1 MLVYI
6 HVPFCRH
13 KCNYCTFYSQVPK
26 DNETATYLTSLLSEI
41 DLWGQRLG
49 RRQTVSSI
57 FIGGGT
63 PSLLPAAAIGAMLEA
78 LGKSFSLT
86 PNLEISL
93 EANPQSTSGV
103 KYFSDLLRM
112 GVRRLSLG
120 AQSLD
125 DALLKTLGRQHS
137 SSDVIRAVR
146 DAREAGF
153 GNINLDI
160 MWGLPGQ
167 RLRHFKEELKY
178 ITLHLKP
185 DHLSCYG
192 LTLEPGTRLYE
203 QVESGK
209 LKLPSEK
216 EQGHMFL
223 DGAEFLQ
230 ESGYMQYEI
239 SNFARIGFQC
249 KHNLG
254 YWAGRDY
261 LGLGPG
267 AVSTWQGR
275 RWTNSRDLAEYTAAI
290 SGKQMPAEAEE
301 LDLATKVRELIMLS
315 LRTTKG
321 LNAATYRKLTGNDF
335 FKENQNFINA
345 LHSKNLIRI
354 RNGHLSLTR
363 SGMLVSNTIMG
374 HLFEALPS
382 LGPGGQAAAAIAG
395 SEAKPEPETG
405 PEVKAQAEPTLPPDI
420 KNNPVFDPEAE
431 LTLEIAPKFLSGA
444 GVTAGQAMPQPEAA
458 FNVPLNFEPDALAP
472 NSAAGPEGNG
482 LAKAGGTAKAASTAE
497 PVSPAKSASP
507 ANPTKSVNPGDK
519 VISQAT
525 DAAPANPEQKG
536 GGS

>member
-6 HVPFCRH
+6 HVPFCRR

-26 DNETATYLTSLLSEI
+26 DNETATYLSSLLAEI
-41 DLWGQRLG
+41 ALWGGRLG

-63 PSLLPAAAIGAMLEA
+63 PSLLPVAAIGAMLDA
-78 LGKSFSLT
+78 LSKAFSLT

-93 EANPQSTSGV
+93 EANPHSTSGV
-103 KYFSDLLRM
+103 KYFNDLLRV

-125 DALLKTLGRQHS
+125 DSLLKTLGRQHS

-153 GNINLDI
+153 ANINLDI

-192 LTLEPGTRLYE
+192 LTLEPGTRLFE

-223 DGAEFLQ
+223 DGADFLQ
-230 ESGYMQYEI
+230 ESGYLQYEI
-239 SNFARIGFQC
+239 SNFARMGFQC

-267 AVSTWQGR
+267 AVSTWRGR
-275 RWTNSRDLAEYTAAI
+275 RWTNSRDLAQYAAVI
-290 SGKQMPAEAEE
+290 NGKQLPAEAED

-354 RNGHLSLTR
+354 RNGYLSLTR

-382 LGPGGQAAAAIAG
+382 LTAGGPSAAALVEQPQTERQMMAG
-395 SEAKPEPETG
+395 AEARTEPKPEAEAK
-405 PEVKAQAEPTLPPDI
+405 K
-420 KNNPVFDPEAE
+420 KFVFDPDAE
-431 LTLEIAPKFLSGA
+431 LFLEIASKSLPNTELKIEKIA
-444 GVTAGQAMPQPEAA
+444 PQPEAA
-458 FNVPLNFEPDALAP
+458 FGVPLDFSAGALDLAA
-472 NSAAGPEGNG
+472 NSAAATGAEVFASAKGCVDANTFQAEPSVEIKP
-482 LAKAGGTAKAASTAE
+482 AAEVKAG
-497 PVSPAKSASP
+497 
-507 ANPTKSVNPGDK
+507 
-519 VISQAT
+519 Q
-525 DAAPANPEQKG
+525 EQ
-536 GGS
+536 GGSA